1 MKAIGIDIGTTS
13 VCGVLT
19 DALTGDL
26 INTKTK
32 NSNAFLEGVAW
43 WEKIQS
49 VDKIINIATEILN
62 DLLCDDVSVIGVTG
76 QMHGILYYNSD
87 GTAVSPLYTWQDGRG
102 KLPYKDTTYAEYLN
116 SFSGYG
122 NVTDFYNTEN
132 RLIPSDASGYC
143 TIQDYFVMRLC
154 NNKKALMHSTNA
166 AGLGCYDLK
175 ENKFRYPCNAQV
187 VTDYCI
193 AGKYKNIPVSV
204 AIGDNQAS
212 VLSSL
217 TDENNV
223 LVNVGTGSQ
232 VSIIANTPIIAD
244 NVETRPYFDG
254 KYLAVGS
261 ALCGGRAYSLLKDF
275 YRNILKY
282 NGTADDG
289 RVYDIMTE
297 MLKDAQPSALSV
309 DTRFAGTRSD
319 KSICG
324 SISGITPDN
333 FTPAQLTLGV
343 LNGMASEL
351 YAMYKSM
358 NVAKIGII
366 GSGNGIR
373 KNSALVSVFEQTF
386 GLKMRI
392 PKHLEE
398 AAVGAAMFGIVS
410 CGIFKTI
417 NEAQALI
424 KYS

>member
-13 VCGVLT
+13 VCGVLI
-19 DALTGDL
+19 DAVTGDL

-32 NSNAFLEGVAW
+32 NSNAFLVGCAW

-49 VDKIINIATEILN
+49 VDKIINIADEILN

-76 QMHGILYYNSD
+76 QMHGILYYNSN
-87 GTAVSPLYTWQDGRG
+87 GAAVSPLYTWQDERG
-102 KLPYKDTTYAEYLN
+102 NLPYENTTYAEYLN

-132 RLIPSDASGYC
+132 RLTPSDAVGYC
-143 TIQDYFVMRLC
+143 TVQDYFVMRLC

-166 AGLGCYDLK
+166 AGLGCYDLN
-175 ENKFRYPCNAQV
+175 ENKFSYDCNAQV
-187 VTDYCI
+187 VTNYCI

-217 TDENNV
+217 INENNI

-232 VSIIANTPIIAD
+232 VSVISNAPIIAD

-275 YRNILKY
+275 YCNILKY
-282 NGTADDG
+282 NGAADEG
-289 RVYDIMTE
+289 RVYDIMAD
-297 MLKDAQPSALSV
+297 MLKDAHTLTLSV

-324 SISGITPDN
+324 SISDITPNN

-358 NVAKIGII
+358 NVTKTGII

-373 KNSALVSVFEQTF
+373 KNSALVSVFEQIF
-386 GLKMRI
+386 GSKMLI

-398 AAVGAAMFGIVS
+398 AAVGAALYALVS
-410 CGIFKTI
+410 CGIFKTA

-424 KYS
+424 KYI